1 MEELTMKKWLDE
13 IERIKQDT
21 DEMLGRKCI
30 GLNSVEVVFLDTMQ
44 RFNLSEDYFQKK
56 KSFFDPTWA
65 GCYIVPGEITTLRQI
80 HIRAIECDAAQYL
93 INYYLDYHY
102 DSIGIPE
109 DRIKEY
115 ERFVPNLLKQ

>member
-1 MEELTMKKWLDE
+1 MKKWLEE

-21 DEMLGRKCI
+21 DEMLDRKCI

-44 RFNLSEDYFQKK
+44 RYNLSGDYFEKK

-80 HIRAIECDAAQYL
+80 HVRAIECSAAEYL
-93 INYYLDYHY
+93 IKYYLDYHY
-102 DSIGIPE
+102 DKCGIPS
-109 DRIKEY
+109 DRIQDY
-115 ERFVPNLLKQ
+115 QTFAPNLLNK

>member
-1 MEELTMKKWLDE
+1 MKKWLDE

-21 DEMLGRKCI
+21 DEMLDRKCI

-44 RFNLSEDYFQKK
+44 RYNLSEDYYEKK

-65 GCYIVPGEITTLRQI
+65 GSYIVPGEVTTLRQI
-80 HIRAIECDAAQYL
+80 HIRAIECNAAEYL

-109 DRIKEY
+109 DRIKDY
-115 ERFVPNLLKQ
+115 KRFVPNLLKQ